1 MLKNKHKNLAKSMV
15 LGMILVNKL
24 MFGID
29 FAFFLP
35 RASKCWKCKIGNCK
49 KSRMWKKWMSNSFKF
64 CFCHQNLHQI
74 CFFVMIWWK
83 IAFEI
88 SIEIFVSMSGIS
100 KLQSSR
106 GRLNFTRFDFI
117 FSARGRVSGL
127 KMRRSRILP
136 RRKNKIVAKRVKL
149 SRPREP

>member
-1 MLKNKHKNLAKSMV
+1 
-15 LGMILVNKL
+15 MIQNS
-24 MFGID
+24 
-29 FAFFLP
+29 AFDIP
-35 RASKCWKCKIGNCK
+35 
-49 KSRMWKKWMSNSFKF
+49 
-64 CFCHQNLHQI
+64 
-74 CFFVMIWWK
+74 
-83 IAFEI
+83 
-88 SIEIFVSMSGIS
+88 IEIFLSLSGIWIS
-100 KLQSSR
+100 QSSR